1 MLVTMNIW
9 VFLLLMMVA
18 YISGI
23 VTDPIGK
30 IINKFK
36 GDKKNSGKEKNH

>member
-1 MLVTMNIW
+1 MNIW
-9 VFLLLMMVA
+9 VLLLLMLVA

-36 GDKKNSGKEKNH
+36 GDKKNSGQGKNH